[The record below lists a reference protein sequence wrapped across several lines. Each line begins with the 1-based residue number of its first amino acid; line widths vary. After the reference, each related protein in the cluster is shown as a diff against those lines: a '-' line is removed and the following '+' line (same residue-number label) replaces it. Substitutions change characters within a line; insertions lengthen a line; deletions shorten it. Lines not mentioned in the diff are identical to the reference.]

1 MSFGSLFKNSEQANI
16 LLPLEDLVC
25 NKKRIII
32 SCNSPLC
39 CGVDA

>member
-25 NKKRIII
+25 NKKRII

-39 CGVDA
+39 RGADA